1 MTFFLKYFQGD
12 LVKQFKDNNVNK
24 DDAEFK
30 QAINEL
36 KLRKKALED
45 QVKRKICFPREI
57 LCLFFSRLQNGCLK
71 KKVLID

>member
-1 MTFFLKYFQGD
+1 MKTIQLKSLIEFFLKYFQGD

-24 DDAEFK
+24 DDADFK

-45 QVKRKICFPREI
+45 QVKMKDI
-57 LCLFFSRLQNGCLK
+57 LS
-71 KKVLID
+71 